1 MKLVYDLGPNDCTA
15 PSYKGDDPRKVFE
28 KALER
33 CGAPATVRRPRPVC
47 AACAAW
53 FEERRRDPNT
63 VMNILAAARRAADN

>member
-15 PSYKGDDPRKVFE
+15 PSYKDNDPRQVFA

-33 CGAPATVRRPRPVC
+33 CGEPATVLVPKPAC

-53 FEERRRDPNT
+53 YEERRRDPNA